1 MRAHTFT
8 CTNTTCMHTQTHTQT
23 CTHECTHT
31 PIHLPPPP
39 PPGAEPYCGR
49 GSQSVQPALISPL
62 WLVLRRCPPP
72 RGVLSII
79 TRCPSVHPRVSQ
91 CQHGWCW
98 LDHSLSQGRSCVW
111 FSSVPGVYPLDGSST
126 HTHTLPKVSWGTIT
140 PAENHW
146 YRQSLVFW
154 SCPSAYG
161 TSVPWRGIK
170 HTTPALEVQ
179 SLNYWTAREVPI
191 LSL

>member
-23 CTHECTHT
+23 CTHECTHS

-39 PPGAEPYCGR
+39 SPGAEPYCDR

-72 RGVLSII
+72 GVVLSII

-98 LDHSLSQGRSCVW
+98 LDHSLSRGPSCVW

-126 HTHTLPKVSWGTIT
+126 HTPSPKSPGAQSPRLRIT
-140 PAENHW
+140 GIDNLLFFGPAPQHMGPQFPDEGSNTRPLHW
-146 YRQSLVFW
+146 KYRV
-154 SCPSAYG
+154 
-161 TSVPWRGIK
+161 
-170 HTTPALEVQ
+170 
-179 SLNYWTAREVPI
+179 
-191 LSL
+191 